1 MDDKCFHR
9 LPTGNEKV
17 AMGKAKVFPNP
28 FYYEPSPLARLAVT
42 LLQQSLPMLKEGKM
56 FGVLIV
62 EYGGK
67 VRLSAS
73 LLRTI
78 GRVLAPMVLCHLC
91 SITCNPM
98 AISRHTKPR

>member
-28 FYYEPSPLARLAVT
+28 FYYEPSPLARCAVT

-56 FGVLIV
+56 VAGNRIQV
-62 EYGGK
+62 
-67 VRLSAS
+67 AQ
-73 LLRTI
+73 
-78 GRVLAPMVLCHLC
+78 
-91 SITCNPM
+91 NP
-98 AISRHTKPR
+98 RC